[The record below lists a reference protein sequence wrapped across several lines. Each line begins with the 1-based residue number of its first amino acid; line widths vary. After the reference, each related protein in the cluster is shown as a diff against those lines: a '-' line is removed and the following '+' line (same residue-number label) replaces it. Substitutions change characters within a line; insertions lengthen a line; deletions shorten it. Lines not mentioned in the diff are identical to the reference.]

1 MYVLTFHIPLFSS
14 LCQGKDQQ
22 SHFLHVILAAICK
35 PSHWNL
41 GIGIGIE
48 NRTGIGTHITVLI
61 LRHYFQFH
69 KAYGSQI

>member
-14 LCQGKDQQ
+14 LCLGKDQQ

-35 PSHWNL
+35 PSHWSL

-48 NRTGIGTHITVLI
+48 NRIGNGTHITDIDITSLFLVP
-61 LRHYFQFH
+61 
-69 KAYGSQI
+69 